1 MIYCNDLGGVEE
13 NFEFTLEPET
23 SAYKSC
29 SAMLNGEL
37 FVFGGSYITKFN
49 KQVISMIRRKIKSNN
64 ENQVSKI
71 MDCELKR
78 IGDLPYAFEMGA
90 CGTFLFEDRVFTE
103 ERVIPKPRIFVS
115 GNIQTV

>member
-1 MIYCNDLGGVEE
+1 MIYSNDLGGVEE

-37 FVFGGSYITKFN
+37 FVFGGSGTKYN